1 MTTFEPDLRNPG
13 GQNMLTHL
21 ITNHYASLC
30 NAKPVVNSRAPTAKS
45 GARKVK
51 QGPDLTEAL
60 VSLKKVEKVSAYT
73 DHSKPETFTM
83 AQNLSKYKQ
92 RKQKSQKDS
101 HSAHLHNMQQR
112 IDRYSNVT
120 PK

>member
-1 MTTFEPDLRNPG
+1 MSSFDPNLRNVG
-13 GQNMLTHL
+13 GQNMLTNL
-21 ITNHYASLC
+21 IANHYASLY

-45 GARKVK
+45 GARKQK

-83 AQNLSKYKQ
+83 AQNLSKYKK
-92 RKQKSQKDS
+92 RKQKTQKDP
-101 HSAHLHNMQQR
+101 HSSNIQNMQQR

-120 PK
+120 AK